1 MKKLLFL
8 FVLSALFFV
17 ACKNDPVST
26 KDAAINSVPA
36 DVSSVSSINIK
47 QLMDKA
53 DFAAVKEMAFYKEAI
68 AEMEKQGQPAI
79 AKIMRNPAASGVDL
93 EKNAYFISHIDPR
106 NPENVFSGLVLNL
119 KDDSAFSKMLN
130 DAGLPVETGTNYS
143 KTKKAN
149 NSITAWNES
158 VAVVGMG
165 SSRSTDL
172 VKNLDNFFNT
182 TAETSVAKNGDLQK
196 ALAGNHDLSSWFT
209 TNTLAQNPQAGF
221 VLSMI
226 QVPADALKDNFINS
240 SFDFEKGEIV
250 GHSDFLFNKD
260 LGKNFIGKF
269 FKDEVTTDFSD
280 YLPAENLVFATSG
293 AIDFRGIDQFLSE
306 RPQAKGYVDFLLKE
320 YGLTMSD
327 VIETFGG
334 DLLMAGMGDG
344 EAGNSNSLFASN
356 IKDKE
361 KLNTFI
367 DLAVENNML
376 QQLEDDVYKIMT
388 VGAPGFSLSQG
399 KGFGNLLVKD
409 GMMFVTGDEALLAK
423 LKEGK
428 LNKSERATGDM
439 VNLLNDN
446 TMGAYFDFEAVR
458 NFSKDLENIHF
469 DHLEIKAKG
478 NGSDFK
484 MEMEDKN
491 MNSLKAIF
499 KMINDSYLDAKKR
512 EAM

>member
-8 FVLSALFFV
+8 FVLSSLFFA
-17 ACKNDPVST
+17 ACQSDTVST
-26 KDAAINSVPA
+26 KDAAINSVPG
-36 DVSSVSSINIK
+36 DISSVSSINIK

-53 DFAAVKEMAFYKEAI
+53 DFAAVKEMAFYKEAL
-68 AEMEKQGQPAI
+68 AELERQGQPAI
-79 AKIMRNPAASGVDL
+79 AKIMRNPAISGVDL
-93 EKNAYFISHIDPR
+93 EKNAYFISHIDPK
-106 NPENVFSGLVLNL
+106 NPENIFSGLVLNL
-119 KDDSAFSKMLN
+119 KDDGAFSTMLS
-130 DAGLPVETGTNYS
+130 DAGLSIDKAANYS

-149 NSITAWNES
+149 NSMTAWNES

-182 TAETSVAKNGDLQK
+182 TEETSVAQNADLQK
-196 ALAGNHDLSSWFT
+196 ALSGDHDFSSWLT

-221 VLSMI
+221 ALSMI

-269 FKDEVTTDFSD
+269 FKDEVTTNFSD

-293 AIDFRGIDQFLSE
+293 AIDFRGIDEFMSE
-306 RPQAKGYVDFLLKE
+306 RPTIKGYVDAQLQNF
-320 YGLTMSD
+320 GLTMQD
-327 VIETFGG
+327 IIETFGG
-334 DLLMAGMGDG
+334 DILVAGMGDG
-344 EAGNSNSLFASN
+344 EVNNSNSLFSTN
-356 IKDKE
+356 IKDTE
-361 KLNTFI
+361 KLNSFI
-367 DLAVENNML
+367 DLLVENNIL
-376 QQLEDDVYKIMT
+376 QELEDDVYKIMT
-388 VGAPGFSLSQG
+388 VGAPGFSFSQG

-409 GMMFVTGDEALLAK
+409 GMIFVTSDEALFAK

-428 LNKSERATGDM
+428 LSKSERATGDM
-439 VNLLNDN
+439 VDLLNDN

-478 NGSDFK
+478 SGSDFK
-484 MEMEDKN
+484 MELEDKN

-499 KMINDSYLDAKKR
+499 KMINDSYLDSKKR

>member
-1 MKKLLFL
+1 
-8 FVLSALFFV
+8 
-17 ACKNDPVST
+17 
-26 KDAAINSVPA
+26 
-36 DVSSVSSINIK
+36 
-47 QLMDKA
+47 
-53 DFAAVKEMAFYKEAI
+53 
-68 AEMEKQGQPAI
+68 
-79 AKIMRNPAASGVDL
+79 
-93 EKNAYFISHIDPR
+93 
-106 NPENVFSGLVLNL
+106 
-119 KDDSAFSKMLN
+119 
-130 DAGLPVETGTNYS
+130 
-143 KTKKAN
+143 
-149 NSITAWNES
+149 
-158 VAVVGMG
+158 
-165 SSRSTDL
+165 
-172 VKNLDNFFNT
+172 
-182 TAETSVAKNGDLQK
+182 
-196 ALAGNHDLSSWFT
+196 
-209 TNTLAQNPQAGF
+209 
-221 VLSMI
+221 
-226 QVPADALKDNFINS
+226 
-240 SFDFEKGEIV
+240 
-250 GHSDFLFNKD
+250 
-260 LGKNFIGKF
+260 
-269 FKDEVTTDFSD
+269 
-280 YLPAENLVFATSG
+280 
-293 AIDFRGIDQFLSE
+293 
-306 RPQAKGYVDFLLKE
+306 
-320 YGLTMSD
+320 
-327 VIETFGG
+327 
-334 DLLMAGMGDG
+334 MGDG